1 MKGNEAI
8 SAVIGGAF
16 FAIPYLALSVPVL
29 PSLAIGTAAFC
40 AGELLFSKTDSE
52 NARKK
57 KITLTKTLQKAKTQN
72 NNIKNRIPKID
83 DEEIQKHLK
92 SITTSVSKI
101 ISTIESSPEKFKN
114 VNNFFDYYLPM
125 TEKIIERYDE
135 IEDQKLSSAD
145 SKKFI
150 KKTNEMLEDISKAF
164 NKMLNNLYQADIIDI
179 DAEMKVFNSMLKA
192 DGFSDN
198 ELIINKEEE

>member
-1 MKGNEAI
+1 MKGNATI

-40 AGELLFSKTDSE
+40 AGELIFSKTE
-52 NARKK
+52 KETAKK
-57 KITLTKTLQKAKTQN
+57 RSLAKTLQKAKIQN
-72 NNIKNRIPKID
+72 NNIKNRIAKID
-83 DEEIQKHLK
+83 DEDIQKHLK
-92 SITTSVSKI
+92 NITTSVNKI
-101 ISTIESSPEKFKN
+101 INTIESSPAKFKN

-150 KKTNEMLEDISKAF
+150 KNTNEMLADISKAF

-198 ELIINKEEE
+198 ELMINKEEE

>member
-1 MKGNEAI
+1 MKGNATI

-16 FAIPYLALSVPVL
+16 FAIPYIALSVPIL

-40 AGELLFSKTDSE
+40 AGELIFSQAE
-52 NARKK
+52 NENIRKRK
-57 KITLTKTLQKAKTQN
+57 QSLAKTLQRAKIQN
-72 NNIKNRIPKID
+72 NNIKNKISKID
-83 DEEIQKHLK
+83 NDEIQKHLK
-92 SITTSVSKI
+92 SITNSVTKI

-114 VNNFFDYYLPM
+114 INNFFDYYLPM

-135 IEDQKLSSAD
+135 IEDQKLSSSD

-150 KKTNEMLEDISKAF
+150 KTTNEMLNDISKAF

-192 DGFSDN
+192 DGFSDS
-198 ELIINKEEE
+198 ELIVNKEEE

>member
-1 MKGNEAI
+1 MKGNATI

-40 AGELLFSKTDSE
+40 AGELLFSKTDNEST
-52 NARKK
+52 RKK
-57 KITLTKTLQKAKTQN
+57 KVTLTRTLQKAKTQN
-72 NNIKNRIPKID
+72 NNIKNRINKID
-83 DEEIQKHLK
+83 DEEIRKHLK

-135 IEDQKLSSAD
+135 IEDQNLSSAD

>member
-1 MKGNEAI
+1 MKGNATI

-16 FAIPYLALSVPVL
+16 FAIPYIALSVPIL

-40 AGELLFSKTDSE
+40 AGELIFSQAE
-52 NARKK
+52 NENIRKRK
-57 KITLTKTLQKAKTQN
+57 QSLAKTLQRAKIQN
-72 NNIKNRIPKID
+72 NNIKNKISKID
-83 DEEIQKHLK
+83 NDEIQKYLK
-92 SITTSVSKI
+92 SITNSVTKI

-114 VNNFFDYYLPM
+114 INNFFDYYLPM

-135 IEDQKLSSAD
+135 IEDQKLSSSD

-150 KKTNEMLEDISKAF
+150 KTTNEMLNDISKAF

-192 DGFSDN
+192 DGFSDS
-198 ELIINKEEE
+198 ELIVNKEEE